1 MPAIAEKYRC
11 YCEMLWA
18 KLIRSFLFL
27 FFIVISVSHQ
37 VSAQPISIKYQSVSA
52 DEIPSD
58 ITLET
63 NFPNSLSAKAY
74 LAQLPA
80 KLQLKGYMAASIDSI
95 AEIEDQLFVQLYIG
109 YSYKWNS
116 IIIADADEA
125 ILRSIGYDSHSF
137 SGKIFTPTSIEKLYE
152 NILNKQAANGH
163 PFAAVRLDSFSFN
176 GSSISAKLN
185 INSGE
190 AYTIDSI
197 IVTGDI
203 KLNATF
209 LYRHL
214 GIAPHST
221 YNEEKINAINSRLLL
236 LPYLQQ
242 SAPWQIDLLN
252 TGAVLRLYLNS
263 TRSNQ
268 VNILVGLLPNN
279 DQLNGKLLFT
289 GEANIALQN
298 ALALGET
305 IGVVWQ
311 QLQPSSPRLNMQYI
325 HPYFLGMA
333 AGITGQFELYKRDS
347 LYLNLRSQLGI
358 QYEINSKQSGTV
370 YFQNQRTNVLYV
382 DTQFIKSSGVLPLL
396 SDLST
401 TGLGAMYQ
409 YYNTDYRFNPR
420 SGNDVW
426 VNMAVGKRLLRRNN
440 AITQIAD
447 PAFDVN
453 KLYDSLESNTYSIKI
468 QAALSHF
475 FPLGRQSTIKIGA
488 QAGWLEAA
496 SYFQNELF
504 LVGGFKLLRGFD
516 EEAVFANRYLVGTIE
531 YRLLIDRN
539 SRLFAF
545 TDLGTT
551 YNQAIRGKQY
561 NSYLGIGAGVSVE
574 TNTGILSFSLAAG
587 KQNDNPFDTRQ
598 LKLHFGF
605 VSLF

>member
-1 MPAIAEKYRC
+1 
-11 YCEMLWA
+11 MLWA

-27 FFIVISVSHQ
+27 FFIVCCVAHHA
-37 VSAQPISIKYQSVSA
+37 SAQSVRIKYELENA
-52 DEIPSD
+52 TAIPND
-58 ITLET
+58 IALET
-63 NFPNSLSAKAY
+63 NFANSLSAKAY

-80 KLQLKGYMAASIDSI
+80 QLQLKGYMAASIDSI
-95 AEIEDQLFVQLYIG
+95 AESKDQLIVQLFLG
-109 YSYKWNS
+109 EVYKWS
-116 IIIADADEA
+116 TVVIADADEA
-125 ILRSIGYDSHSF
+125 MLRSIGYDNRSF
-137 SGKIFTPTSIEKLYE
+137 SGKVFTTQSVEKLYE
-152 NILNKQAANGH
+152 IILDKEAANGH
-163 PFAAVRLDSFSFN
+163 PFAAVSLDSFSFN
-176 GSSISAKLN
+176 GASITAKLK
-185 INSGE
+185 INAG
-190 AYTIDSI
+190 AVYTIDSI

-203 KLNATF
+203 KLSPAF
-209 LYRHL
+209 LYRYL
-214 GIAPHST
+214 GIAPHSL
-221 YNEEKINAINSRLLL
+221 YNEEKLSTINNRLLL

-242 SAPWQIDLLN
+242 TAPWEIDLLN
-252 TGAVLRLYLNS
+252 TGAVLRLHLTA

-268 VNILVGLLPNN
+268 VNILIGLLPNN
-279 DQLNGKLLFT
+279 NQLNGKLLFT

-311 QLQPSSPRLNMQYI
+311 QLQPASPRLNIQYV

-347 LYLNLRSQLGI
+347 IFLNLRSQLGI
-358 QYEINSKQSGTV
+358 QYEINSNQSGTV
-370 YFQNQRTNVLYV
+370 YVQNQRTNVLYV
-382 DTQFIKSSGVLPLL
+382 DTLSVKISGVLPLF
-396 SDLST
+396 SDVST

-420 SGNDVW
+420 IGNEVW
-426 VNMAVGKRLLRRNN
+426 FNMSAGRRVLRRNN
-440 AITQIAD
+440 AIEQIAD
-447 PAFDVN
+447 PSFDIN
-453 KLYDSLESNTYSIKI
+453 KLYDSVKSNTYSIKL
-468 QAALSHF
+468 QAALSHY
-475 FPLGRQSTIKIGA
+475 FPLGRQATLKIGA

-504 LVGGFKLLRGFD
+504 QVGGFKLLRGFD

-545 TDLGTT
+545 SDLGTS
-551 YNQAIRGKQY
+551 YNQAITGKQY
-561 NSYLGIGAGVSVE
+561 NSYWGVGAGVSVE